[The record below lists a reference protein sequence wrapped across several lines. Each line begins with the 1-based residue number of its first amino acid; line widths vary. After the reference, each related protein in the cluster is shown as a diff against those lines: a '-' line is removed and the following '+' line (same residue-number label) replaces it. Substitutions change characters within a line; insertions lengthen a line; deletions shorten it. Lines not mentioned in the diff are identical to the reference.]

1 MKSIIVNLL
10 KQGYDFIAVALTSG
24 FIFSFFLPIKH
35 FLLFTICAVI
45 ADTITGIKAAR
56 KEGKAITSK
65 GLYRTTEKIVVYFV
79 SIMIFEGAK
88 NTFSIPI
95 PITYMVASMIAGTE
109 LFSIA
114 ENVKRITGVNLGSII
129 IRFFKR

>member
-1 MKSIIVNLL
+1 MKSIFLNIL
-10 KQGYDFIAVALTSG
+10 KQGYEFIAVALTTG
-24 FIFSFFLPIKH
+24 FIFSFIFPIKD
-35 FLLFTICAVI
+35 FLIFTVAVVI
-45 ADTITGIKAAR
+45 ADTITGMKAAR
-56 KEGKAITSK
+56 KEGQTITSK

-114 ENVKRITGVNLGSII
+114 ENVKRITGVNLGTVI
-129 IRFFKR
+129 IRFFRR

>member
-10 KQGYDFIAVALTSG
+10 KQGYDFIAFALTSG

-109 LFSIA
+109 LFSVA
-114 ENVKRITGVNLGSII
+114 ENVKRITGVNLGTVI
-129 IRFFKR
+129 IRFFKK

>member
-1 MKSIIVNLL
+1 MKSIFLNIL
-10 KQGYDFIAVALTSG
+10 KQGYDFIAVALTTG
-24 FIFSFFLPIKH
+24 FIFSFIFPIKH
-35 FLLFTICAVI
+35 FLLFTVAVVL
-45 ADTITGIKAAR
+45 ADTITGIKAAK
-56 KEGKAITSK
+56 KEGQRITSK

-88 NTFSIPI
+88 NTFSIPM

-114 ENVKRITGVNLGSII
+114 ENVKRITGVNLGTVI
-129 IRFFKR
+129 IRIFRR

>member
-56 KEGKAITSK
+56 KEGQKITDK

-88 NTFSIPI
+88 NTFSIPF
-95 PITYMVASMIAGTE
+95 PITYLVASMIAGTE
-109 LFSIA
+109 LFSVA
-114 ENVKRITGVNLGSII
+114 ENVKRITGVNLGTVI
-129 IRFFKR
+129 IRFFRR

>member
-1 MKSIIVNLL
+1 MKSIILNLL

-114 ENVKRITGVNLGSII
+114 ENVKRITGVNLGTVI

>member
-1 MKSIIVNLL
+1 MKSIFLNLL
-10 KQGYDFIAVALTSG
+10 KQGYDFIAVALTTG
-24 FIFSFFLPIKH
+24 FIFSFIFPIKH
-35 FLLFTICAVI
+35 FLLFTVAVVF

-56 KEGKAITSK
+56 KEGQRISSK

-114 ENVKRITGVNLGSII
+114 ENVKRITGVNLGTII
-129 IRFFKR
+129 IRFFRR

>member
-114 ENVKRITGVNLGSII
+114 ENVKRITGVNLGTVI
-129 IRFFKR
+129 IRFFKK

>member
-109 LFSIA
+109 LFSVA
-114 ENVKRITGVNLGSII
+114 ENVKRITGVNLGTVI
-129 IRFFKR
+129 IRFFRR

>member
-1 MKSIIVNLL
+1 MKSIFLNLL
-10 KQGYDFIAVALTSG
+10 KQGYDFIGVAFTTG
-24 FIFSFFLPIKH
+24 FIFSFIFPIKH
-35 FLLFTICAVI
+35 FLLFTFAVVF

-56 KEGKAITSK
+56 KEGQRISSK

-114 ENVKRITGVNLGSII
+114 ENVKRITGVNLGTVI
-129 IRFFKR
+129 IRFFRR

>member
-114 ENVKRITGVNLGSII
+114 ENVKRITGVNLGTVI

>member
-1 MKSIIVNLL
+1 MKSIILNLL

-109 LFSIA
+109 LFSVA
-114 ENVKRITGVNLGSII
+114 ENVKRITGVNLGTVI
-129 IRFFKR
+129 IRFFRR

>member
-109 LFSIA
+109 LFSVA
-114 ENVKRITGVNLGSII
+114 ENVKRITGVNLGTVIV
-129 IRFFKR
+129 RFFRR

>member
-1 MKSIIVNLL
+1 MKSILLNLL
-10 KQGYDFIAVALTSG
+10 KQGYDFIAVALTTG
-24 FIFSFFLPIKH
+24 FIFSFIFPIKH
-35 FLLFTICAVI
+35 FLLFTVAVVL
-45 ADTITGIKAAR
+45 ADTITGIKAS
-56 KEGKAITSK
+56 KKQGNIITSK

-114 ENVKRITGVNLGSII
+114 ENVKRITGVNLGTVI
-129 IRFFKR
+129 IRFFRR